1 MADRAVAWR
10 RVEPVLA
17 AEFVALYV
25 GAPLAMALA
34 MPPDWLWPVF
44 LGLTLV
50 ALGLLMR
57 TPGFDWRALT
67 RGWAGIAWGEVA
79 AVAAVTA
86 AVAALLVWLL
96 VPGQALAL
104 PLRATGLWLAIL
116 VLYPLMSALPQELIF
131 RVLFFRRYGALFPG
145 RGAALAANALV
156 FGLAHLMFWN
166 WVAVGLTVAGG
177 LVFGRAYLGRG
188 GFAAAVV
195 LHAVAGGIIFT
206 SGLGVFFYHGAV
218 GR

>member
-57 TPGFDWRALT
+57 TPGFEWRALA

-79 AVAAVTA
+79 AVTA
-86 AVAALLVWLL
+86 FSRASIRAG
-96 VPGQALAL
+96 VPMCHDARHVPRCPRSL
-104 PLRATGLWLAIL
+104 TT
-116 VLYPLMSALPQELIF
+116 S
-131 RVLFFRRYGALFPG
+131 
-145 RGAALAANALV
+145 
-156 FGLAHLMFWN
+156 FW
-166 WVAVGLTVAGG
+166 
-177 LVFGRAYLGRG
+177 LGR
-188 GFAAAVV
+188 
-195 LHAVAGGIIFT
+195 HRC
-206 SGLGVFFYHGAV
+206 SGLRRPRV
-218 GR
+218 